1 MLQIRREQTLEL
13 QNVVLELAALDRAR
27 RFFPAACDKL
37 GDRLWPLV
45 QRSVRRAR
53 RHGFASQSDALQF
66 VFLVLA
72 LGEGFD
78 REMPWAT
85 SLLNETEPAKRAF
98 LARRLYE
105 AAMRHLRASERD
117 GAEGSSA

>member
-13 QNVVLELAALDRAR
+13 QNAALEQAALDRAR
-27 RFFPAACDKL
+27 RFFPVACEQL
-37 GDRLWPLV
+37 GGGLWPLV

-53 RHGFASQSDALQF
+53 SHGFASQSDALQF

-78 REMPWAT
+78 REMPWAAR
-85 SLLNETEPAKRAF
+85 LLNETEPAKRGF

-117 GAEGSSA
+117 SAEGTSA